1 MPSLSTARR
10 IANAQTNNSRTIGEI
25 HKANSDWAMDYAWE
39 SDISSKV
46 CYIYDYFHDDFFQD
60 EHGIVRTLKD
70 GMTYDNTNKTR
81 IDAKFIIKSHQSMD
95 KDQIEHYIQFRP
107 SQKLTFQEGDDLYYF
122 ETDYRLKFN
131 SDFPIGLF
139 IDIPDDRKVYHKWLI
154 CRKEFANQ
162 FPKYLILPCDYELM
176 WIEKDREKKIKRR
189 MWSVLR
195 MQSSYTIGTYTD
207 FRFTKVDNQNK
218 IWLPMNSIT
227 SKLWYTDDESKNTRV
242 IVSSLTEH
250 PATWTITKVENVQ
263 PFGIQKLTLY
273 GNVFNEHTDYVN
285 YETGEMYADLL
296 ESKVGAIT
304 PMSPS
309 TSLNSSNSPI
319 TIKIS
324 SSTSYVKVGGSYKT
338 FTANYIDSSGVDM
351 TDECEL
357 LDLTWWCNIGSDD
370 WTEKV
375 LWKRGTSNNQ
385 IKLKFPNDLQQLGK
399 VIEIRCS
406 VTYNGKNVC
415 SVPLQ
420 LDLKE

>member
-10 IANAQTNNSRTIGEI
+10 VANAKTNNAKTIGEI
-25 HKANSDWAMDYAWE
+25 HKENSDWAMDYTWK

-60 EHGIVRTLKD
+60 ENGITRTLKD

-81 IDAKFIIKSHQSMD
+81 IDAKFIIKSHQSMN
-95 KDQIEHYIQFRP
+95 KDQVEHYIQFRP
-107 SQKLTFQEGDDLYYF
+107 SQKVSFQEGDDLYYF
-122 ETDYRLKFN
+122 ETDYRQRFN
-131 SDFPIGLF
+131 VDFPIGLF
-139 IDIPDDRKVYHKWLI
+139 LDIPDDKNVYHKWLI

-176 WIEKDREKKIKRR
+176 WVEKNNEEKIKRR

-195 MQSSYTIGTYTD
+195 MQTSYTIGTYTD
-207 FRFTKVDNQNK
+207 FRFTKTDNQNK

-227 SKLWYTDDESKNTRV
+227 SKLWYTDDESKNMRV

-263 PFGIQKLTLY
+263 PFGIQKLTIY
-273 GNVFNEHTDYVN
+273 SNVFNEYTDYVN

-296 ESKVGAIT
+296 ESKVEPIDPNT
-304 PMSPS
+304 P
-309 TSLNSSNSPI
+309 SLPFVSKDSPI

-324 SSTSYVKVGGSYKT
+324 ASTSYVKVGGSYKT
-338 FTANYIDSSGVDM
+338 FTANYVNTSGEDV
-351 TDECEL
+351 TDEYDS
-357 LDLTWWCNIGSDD
+357 LDLTWECSIGLED
-370 WTEKV
+370 WTDKV
-375 LWKRGTSNNQ
+375 LWKESTFNNQ

-399 VIEIRCS
+399 VIELKCS
-406 VTYNGKNVC
+406 TIHDGAIIG
-415 SVPLQ
+415 SMPLQ